1 MDNQPNEHSINNP
14 QAVDT
19 NKESKV
25 KKPSTPMTIEKKLRI
40 LAGAGFGIII
50 FFQIYTMAQISS
62 IADRQALMMQSIQ
75 KEFKALQASTAQ
87 LGQDKDA
94 LNAQFKQ
101 LSEVVVNE
109 SSKSQADI
117 QTLGQQFNGLKQQ
130 LNDINK
136 TATQNRD
143 SLTKMQ
149 KTLDDIQAKGL
160 STASNPAAISTVNSA
175 SDAKVSNEYRI
186 FKVASYGTIIQNTQ
200 GIYTIA
206 TIGKTLPNVGMITE
220 ITQDRV
226 VAGNTQIIANPTGFK
241 LDESAAAQAYRIGN

>member
-1 MDNQPNEHSINNP
+1 MDNKLNEHSSNNQ
-14 QAVDT
+14 QAVNTD
-19 NKESKV
+19 NKSKM
-25 KKPSTPMTIEKKLRI
+25 KKPRMPMSMQKKLSI
-40 LAGAGFGIII
+40 AVGSGFGLVIILQL
-50 FFQIYTMAQISS
+50 FTMAQVSS
-62 IADRQALMMQSIQ
+62 IADKQIVMMQSIQ
-75 KEFKALQASTAQ
+75 KEFEHLHAQ
-87 LGQDKDA
+87 FKDDQDA

-109 SSKSQADI
+109 SSKSQADT

-130 LNDINK
+130 LNEINRS
-136 TATQNRD
+136 TTQNRD

-149 KTLDDIQAKGL
+149 KTLDEIQTKGL
-160 STASNPAAISTVNSA
+160 STASNQVAVSSVSST

-186 FKVASYGTIIQNTQ
+186 FKVASYGTVIQNTQ

-206 TIGKTLPNVGMITE
+206 TIGKALPNVGVITE